1 MTEAFEGSF
10 ADVDADEPYPG
21 VTRRTVDSAAA
32 TVNRYDFEPRATF
45 PRHRHP
51 QEQIT
56 LVLEGS
62 VELTVADRT
71 RVLAAGDYSVVPPD
85 VEHGIS
91 AGDHGASFVAMI
103 VPARAGA
110 NAYTVV
116 EEAR

>member
-10 ADVDADEPYPG
+10 ADLPVDDPYPG
-21 VTRRTVDSAAA
+21 VTRRTVDTSAA

-45 PRHRHP
+45 PRHHHP

-62 VELTVADRT
+62 VVLSVGDRK
-71 RVLAAGDYSVVPPD
+71 RELAAGGYSVIPPD

-91 AGDHGASFVAMI
+91 AGEEGASFVAMI
-103 VPARAGA
+103 VPARATA
-110 NAYTVV
+110 HAYTVV
-116 EEAR
+116 EGK

>member
-10 ADVDADEPYPG
+10 ADVPADDPYPG
-21 VTRRTVDSAAA
+21 ITRRTVDTTAA
-32 TVNRYDFEPRATF
+32 TVNRYDFEPGATF

-51 QEQIT
+51 QLQIT

-62 VELTVADRT
+62 VLLTVGDRT
-71 RVLAAGDYSVVPPD
+71 RRLAAGDYSVIPRD
-85 VEHGIS
+85 TEHGIS

-110 NAYTVV
+110 NAYTVL

>member
-10 ADVDADEPYPG
+10 ADVAADEPYPG
-21 VTRRTVDSAAA
+21 VSRRTLDAAAA
-32 TVNRYDFEPRATF
+32 TVNRYDFEPGATF
-45 PRHRHP
+45 PRHRHA

-62 VELTVADRT
+62 VELTVGGRT
-71 RVLAAGDYSVVPPD
+71 KALAVGDYSVVPPD

-91 AGDHGASFVAMI
+91 AGEAGASFLALI

-110 NAYTVV
+110 NAYTVI